1 MKNNINNIDYKNLGY
16 IKKYISEA
24 GKLIPSRVSGLNAS
38 EQRKMNKAIKIARY
52 LALLP
57 TVITTKDNETCTT
70 KRR

>member
-1 MKNNINNIDYKNLGY
+1 MKDNIHNIDYKNLGY

-38 EQRKMNKAIKIARY
+38 EQRKMNKAIKTARY

-57 TVITTKDNETCTT
+57 YCDNH
-70 KRR
+70 KRQ